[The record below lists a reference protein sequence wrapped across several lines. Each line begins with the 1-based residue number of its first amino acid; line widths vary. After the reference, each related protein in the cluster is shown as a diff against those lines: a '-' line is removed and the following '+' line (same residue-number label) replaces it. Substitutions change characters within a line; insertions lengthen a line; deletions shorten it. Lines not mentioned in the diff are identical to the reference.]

1 MYIYTHTHICIYTCT
16 RWQCSSA
23 TIIRCSR
30 QRSSSWLAFS
40 IPMCGGK
47 EVCCVWERERE
58 RERRRGGMPVSG
70 FYYRIINTCS
80 MQIQNKHN
88 QRERERERRRS
99 GMPIS
104 GIDYRIIDTCNR
116 QLQNKYNLVVFFP
129 KSVPLVYLLWR
140 GTKRRTLFSLCPS
153 KMCFPNVWGNQMR
166 ARARSAS
173 ICLGKETK
181 FHKSEP

>member
-1 MYIYTHTHICIYTCT
+1 M
-16 RWQCSSA
+16 
-23 TIIRCSR
+23 
-30 QRSSSWLAFS
+30 F
-40 IPMCGGK
+40 
-47 EVCCVWERERE
+47 ERERE
-58 RERRRGGMPVSG
+58 RKRRRGGMPVSG

-104 GIDYRIIDTCNR
+104 GIDYRIIDTCDR
-116 QLQNKYNLVVFFP
+116 QLQNKYNLVFFFS

-153 KMCFPNVWGNQMR
+153 KMCLPNVWGNQMR

-173 ICLGKETK
+173 ISWGKETK
-181 FHKSEP
+181 FHKSEPYYMSSYKVTIH